1 MTLHDFSIDYAPAI
15 QAVAAVLGLV
25 SLVLVWYQI
34 RKTNDWNRNSAAFAI
49 MELERFYT
57 LEEQAT
63 KFCKVIEVPFPAPLN
78 IENASKVR
86 SNYDAYHAVKN
97 LVIFL
102 DRICVAY
109 QAGYVDKEVLA
120 FTYGPII
127 IGYYGVLSNY
137 IFIVRQE
144 MGAPEAY
151 RDFARTA
158 NDVTLIIEKCRHQLK
173 SREGKRGSHGG
184 IMRKF

>member
-1 MTLHDFSIDYAPAI
+1 MHDFSIDYAPTI

-34 RKTNDWNRNSAAFAI
+34 RKTNDWNRNSAAFEI
-49 MELERFYT
+49 MDLERFYT

-63 KFCKVIEVPFPAPLN
+63 KFCKAIEVPFPSLLN

-86 SNYDAYHAVKN
+86 NNYDAYHAVKN

-127 IGYYGVLSNY
+127 AGYYSFLFNY
-137 IFIVRQE
+137 ISIARQE

-151 RDFARTA
+151 HDFGRTA
-158 NDVTLIIEKCRHQLK
+158 VDVASIIEKCRSRLK
-173 SREGKRGSHGG
+173 GREGKLGSHGG
-184 IMRKF
+184 IKRKF